1 MISILMPIY
10 NGIEFINESVSSI
23 LNQTFEDWE
32 LIIGVNG
39 HPPMSEV
46 YLAAKQYELMN
57 SKIRVLDLSDIKG
70 KSNALNV
77 MVQYCNYNYVALLDV
92 DDAWLPGKL
101 AAQSIYLNV
110 YDVIGTKCVYFGE
123 ADPIIPQ
130 IPEGDLRNFNFFS
143 FNPIVNSS
151 AIIRKELCYW
161 VENGI
166 EDYDLWLRLRK
177 LGKKFYNC
185 NQVLIKHRIHKASA
199 FNAKG
204 NNLKVNDLKRS
215 HM

>member
-10 NGIEFINESVSSI
+10 NGIEFIDESVSSI
-23 LNQTFEDWE
+23 LNQTFEEWE

>member
-1 MISILMPIY
+1 MPIY
-10 NGIEFINESVSSI
+10 NGIEFIDESVSSI
-23 LNQTFEDWE
+23 LNQTFEEWE

-177 LGKKFYNC
+177 LGKQFYNC